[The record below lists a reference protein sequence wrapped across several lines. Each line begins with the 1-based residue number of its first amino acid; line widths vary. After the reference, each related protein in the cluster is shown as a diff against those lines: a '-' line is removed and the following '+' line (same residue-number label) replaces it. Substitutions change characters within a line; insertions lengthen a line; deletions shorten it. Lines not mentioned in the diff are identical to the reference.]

1 MGKKTKIGLPPE
13 SLVYTGTEDQANFR
27 ADVLNYSKDFVS
39 EELDKDI
46 DNIEPCTKS
55 DAVQWINITG
65 IQEIKKIKIYCER
78 QKIHPLVIED
88 ILNINH
94 RPKVEEHDEYLFLT
108 SRVLNLK
115 PDTYELQQEQISF
128 ILFQDRLISFQEIS
142 GDVFN
147 PIRERIRKS
156 KGKVRDLKA
165 DYLLFLL
172 LDTIVDHY
180 VNVIEQIGD
189 RITKIEEEVQNSDDE
204 NMMNSIQNLK
214 SLLIQIRRAILP
226 LKEPLHFL
234 SSNKTDLLNSTNFK
248 YYKDVYEH
256 IVSAI
261 ESMEMNREILS
272 SVRDLYHSN
281 LSLKMNKIMQTL
293 TITASIFIP
302 LTFIAGVY
310 GMNFK
315 NMPELDSEY
324 GYYWVW
330 LAMVLTAGGLLAYF
344 KKKSWL

>member
-1 MGKKTKIGLPPE
+1 MTWLFLMGKE
-13 SLVYTGTEDQANFR
+13 S
-27 ADVLNYSKDFVS
+27 
-39 EELDKDI
+39 
-46 DNIEPCTKS
+46 
-55 DAVQWINITG
+55 
-65 IQEIKKIKIYCER
+65 
-78 QKIHPLVIED
+78 
-88 ILNINH
+88 NH
-94 RPKVEEHDEYLFLT
+94 RPKVEEHDEYLFHT

-156 KGKVRDLKA
+156 KEKVRDLKA

-189 RITKIEEEVQNSDDE
+189 RITEIEEEVQNSDDE

-234 SSNKTDLLNSTNFK
+234 SSNKTDLVNSTNFK

-330 LAMVLTAGGLLAYF
+330 LAMVLTASGLLVYF